1 MTQPLTILR
10 IDSSAR
16 QTGSVSRDLADHY
29 IDQIA
34 ESQSIRV
41 ETRDVSQGLPLIDQ
55 DWIAANFTPEDQRS
69 SENRAALALSDA
81 LVNELECNE
90 LIVISMPVYNFN
102 LSASLKL
109 WIDQIARVGRTF
121 RYTENGPIGLLTG
134 KRAVILFA
142 SGGTKAGSEIDFGT
156 PYLRH
161 LLSFIG
167 ITDVE
172 IITTEQLA
180 AKSKAEN

>member
-16 QTGSVSRDLADHY
+16 QTGSVSRDLADIY
-29 IDQIA
+29 IDRLA
-34 ESQSIRV
+34 ENRSVRV
-41 ETRDVSQGLPLIDQ
+41 ETRDVSHGLPVINQ

-69 SENRAALALSDA
+69 ADNLAALALSDA
-81 LVNELECNE
+81 LVNELERNE
-90 LIVISMPVYNFN
+90 LIVISMPIYNFN

-142 SGGTKAGSEIDFGT
+142 SGGTKVGSEIDFGT

-161 LLSFIG
+161 LLGFIG

-172 IITTEQLA
+172 IITADQQTTESKTEQ
-180 AKSKAEN
+180 

>member
-1 MTQPLTILR
+1 
-10 IDSSAR
+10 
-16 QTGSVSRDLADHY
+16 
-29 IDQIA
+29 
-34 ESQSIRV
+34 
-41 ETRDVSQGLPLIDQ
+41 
-55 DWIAANFTPEDQRS
+55 
-69 SENRAALALSDA
+69 
-81 LVNELECNE
+81 LERNE
-90 LIVISMPVYNFN
+90 LIVISMPIYNFN

-142 SGGTKAGSEIDFGT
+142 SGGTKVGSEIDFGT

-161 LLSFIG
+161 LLGFIG

-172 IITTEQLA
+172 IITADQQTTESKTEQ
-180 AKSKAEN
+180 